1 MSPGEL
7 RLRIDNRP
15 TGLVVRPDDRYPSMW
30 RHPLYQGRASDTVN
44 LSRAKDAALS
54 WLRISGRMR

>member
-1 MSPGEL
+1 MNPGTPASFGCGSATG
-7 RLRIDNRP
+7 RP
-15 TGLVVRPDDRYPSMW
+15 GSTDDRYPSMW
-30 RHPLYQGRASDTVN
+30 RHPLYQGQASDMVN